1 MPIGAQPLQNS
12 APDSNPQVKVL
23 HPDWWAD
30 KPNVAAFVEARF
42 RELQDEVAK
51 ICA

>member
-1 MPIGAQPLQNS
+1 MLIGPSRFRTALPTATL
-12 APDSNPQVKVL
+12 KVL

-30 KPNVAAFVEARF
+30 KPTVAAFVEAGF